1 MRSIKG
7 RVINK
12 VQGFYYVNVDGEVF
26 ESRLRGILKKTDK
39 KENCVVGD
47 IVEIS
52 NENFIIQIYPRQNLL
67 LRPVVA
73 NIDHL
78 VIQFAAVNPVIDY
91 ERLNILILHSFY
103 NNITPIVVIN
113 KIDLITE
120 EEREEIEKKLYYLK
134 DIGVQLLFISQEKR
148 IGLDKLEELL
158 KDKVNAFGGPSGV
171 GKSSIIN
178 MFQNVRELQTGE
190 TSKRLKRG
198 KHTTRDS
205 NLMPMRNGGFIIDTP
220 GFSSVELPEI
230 KNIDE
235 LQKLFP
241 EFQKKRTE
249 CKFSNCIH
257 INEPICGVK
266 NLLETG
272 ELSQYRYDFYKKIY
286 ETLKNERWN
295 KYDK

>member
-1 MRSIKG
+1 MSNIKG

-12 VQGFYYVNVDGEVF
+12 VQGFYYVDVDGKVF
-26 ESRLRGILKKTDK
+26 ESRLRGTLKRTDR

-47 IVEIS
+47 IVEITE
-52 NENFIIQIYPRQNLL
+52 ENFITEVYPRQNLL

-78 VIQFAAVNPVIDY
+78 VIQFAALNPVIDY
-91 ERLNILILHSFY
+91 ERLNILILHSLY
-103 NNITPIVVIN
+103 NNISPIVVIN

-120 EEREEIEKKLYYLK
+120 EERKEIEAKLYYLK
-134 DIGVQLLFISQEKR
+134 DIGVELLFISQEKR
-148 IGLDKLEELL
+148 IGLEKLEELL

-178 MFQNVRELQTGE
+178 MLQNVRELQTGE

-205 NLMPMRNGGFIIDTP
+205 NLMVMKNGGFIIDTP
-220 GFSSVELPEI
+220 GFSSVEFPEI
-230 KNIDE
+230 KNMDE

-241 EFQKKRTE
+241 EFEKNTTG
-249 CKFSNCIH
+249 CKYSNCIH
-257 INEPICGVK
+257 INEPSCGVK
-266 NLLETG
+266 SLLETG